1 MIDTRNNPIV
11 ISGPSGSGKSEL
23 IEYIEKEYP
32 TFLEATGITTR
43 AKREI
48 EVGRMYFVSKAEF
61 EKLKE
66 YHLMFNV
73 GYSSAKEIKKMYED
87 TTMIYLMPPTKE
99 ELLRRL
105 GDRGEE
111 RYLLGIQETINYA
124 LKYDYLLLSL
134 TNDMKTTTDDFMDIV
149 NQKEES
155 KQKRLILA
163 KNKDFITSFYKG
175 RH

>member
-61 EKLKE
+61 ENLISTDGLIEYCIYNNNYYGVPKSEFEKLKE

-73 GYSSAKEIKKMYED
+73 GYSSAKEITIGLFLVSIIINTSQMLNYYFISLKSVSQKK
-87 TTMIYLMPPTKE
+87 
-99 ELLRRL
+99 
-105 GDRGEE
+105 
-111 RYLLGIQETINYA
+111 
-124 LKYDYLLLSL
+124 
-134 TNDMKTTTDDFMDIV
+134 
-149 NQKEES
+149 
-155 KQKRLILA
+155 
-163 KNKDFITSFYKG
+163 
-175 RH
+175 

>member
-61 EKLKE
+61 ENLISTDGLIE
-66 YHLMFNV
+66 YC
-73 GYSSAKEIKKMYED
+73 
-87 TTMIYLMPPTKE
+87 IYNNN
-99 ELLRRL
+99 
-105 GDRGEE
+105 
-111 RYLLGIQETINYA
+111 YYAINYH
-124 LKYDYLLLSL
+124 YYL
-134 TNDMKTTTDDFMDIV
+134 NPFCYI
-149 NQKEES
+149 
-155 KQKRLILA
+155 I
-163 KNKDFITSFYKG
+163 
-175 RH
+175 

>member
-61 EKLKE
+61 ENLISTDGLIE
-66 YHLMFNV
+66 YC
-73 GYSSAKEIKKMYED
+73 
-87 TTMIYLMPPTKE
+87 IYL
-99 ELLRRL
+99 L
-105 GDRGEE
+105 
-111 RYLLGIQETINYA
+111 IH
-124 LKYDYLLLSL
+124 LLLLLFLQSNENTSRQKL
-134 TNDMKTTTDDFMDIV
+134 GTFMAFEFFGV
-149 NQKEES
+149 MQF
-155 KQKRLILA
+155 RA
-163 KNKDFITSFYKG
+163 
-175 RH
+175 